1 MLALGSVYREAWL
14 WDLLEL
20 APRPT
25 KAQQLE
31 ATKVSDILKKHRIR
45 RLDAKRV
52 IETLSS
58 VPLPVAPGV
67 VEACERQMM
76 ITMPRLRLAY
86 NQRQQGKKDI
96 EALLNELSEPILVSA
111 KTEHSDLAILRS
123 LPGVGVVVAATIFA
137 EASQL
142 LAERDYQRL
151 RLQCGAGPVTKQ
163 SGKKRVVVQRWA
175 CNRRLRQTVH
185 HWARISVQHDP
196 RSKEQYERLRAA
208 GKRHGRALRGVGD
221 RLLAVLPAML
231 RNRELYDPER
241 RRSLDTST
249 ETV

>member
-175 CNRRLRQTVH
+175 CNRRLRQAVH